1 MNRNSALEISIEPT
15 IQTVVLDVPVLR
27 EYRKQFEGSLVYI
40 ARFCLKNRRKRR
52 KVLCKNSMIS

>member
-1 MNRNSALEISIEPT
+1 MEISIEPT

-52 KVLCKNSMIS
+52 KFLCKNSMIS